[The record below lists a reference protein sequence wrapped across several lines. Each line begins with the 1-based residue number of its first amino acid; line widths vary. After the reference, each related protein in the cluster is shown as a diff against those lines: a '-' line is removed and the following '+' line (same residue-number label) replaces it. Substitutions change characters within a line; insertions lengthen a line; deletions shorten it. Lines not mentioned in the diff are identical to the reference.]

1 MSMKFEIRGFNA
13 KRVWETILIVHLLLI
28 GAIAY
33 LRRIKHV

>member
-1 MSMKFEIRGFNA
+1 MKFEVRSFNA
-13 KRVWETILIVHLLLI
+13 KKVWETILIVHLPLI